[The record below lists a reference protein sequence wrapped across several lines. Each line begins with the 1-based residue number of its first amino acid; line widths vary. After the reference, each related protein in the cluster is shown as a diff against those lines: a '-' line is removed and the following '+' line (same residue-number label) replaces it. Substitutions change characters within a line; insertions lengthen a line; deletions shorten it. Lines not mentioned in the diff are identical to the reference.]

1 MADPGESEHA
11 QMPPARTGSA
21 GSVVPLVLR
30 RMRGPLLTL
39 IVSYSVAVLGLVLIP
54 GEAPGGEP
62 YRMTFLDA
70 FYFVSYTATT
80 IGFGEIPHEF
90 TPLQRFWVLLSMY
103 MVVIAWFYAIGTIL
117 GLIRDPAFQQAVTWR
132 RFARSVERI
141 TEPFYL
147 VCGYGDTGNQ
157 LVRAITD
164 RGQRAVTLDWN
175 EGRINELSLANL
187 RSHVPGV
194 SGNANQPDNLVAAG
208 LRHKRLAGVLAVTD
222 DDHTNLQVAICAK
235 LLNPS
240 ATVIARAEEAETKAN
255 MLSFGTDY
263 VVNPFEAFAGGLA
276 MAIRSPNAHR
286 LYERLSAIP
295 DQPISTQRL
304 PPDGTWVLCGYG
316 RLGHYLHSRLS
327 GAGVTVVVVAPNQ
340 PDVDYPYPHVD
351 GKGTEARTLE
361 QAGVREASGLVAAT
375 DDDADNLS
383 IIMTARDLNSELFL
397 VGRQNQ
403 HSNAAIFREAQLDM
417 VLEPSSMLAVKFL
430 RILTTPLLPEFLG
443 RARDRDEDWLGEL
456 MDRLDAVDGGRGKPE
471 VWTLAI
477 TGEQA
482 PAVMTHLQESAEDC
496 IDLQFLLRDPRTM
509 APLECM
515 ALMHSRGRQRALLPG
530 AQQPV
535 APGDRLLLAGTKKA
549 AGGLAWTVNNV
560 NALRYVATGERR
572 PDGTLWRWLASRR
585 SD

>member
-1 MADPGESEHA
+1 MGGPGESQHTHIA
-11 QMPPARTGSA
+11 PAGTEPT

-39 IVSYSVAVLGLVLIP
+39 IVSYSVTVLGLVLIP

-62 YRMTFLDA
+62 HRMNFLDA

-103 MVVIAWFYAIGTIL
+103 LVVIAWFYAIGTII
-117 GLIRDPAFQQAVTWR
+117 GLIRDPAFRQAVTWN
-132 RFARSVERI
+132 RFARSVRHI

-164 RGQRAVTLDWN
+164 RGQRAVTIDRD
-175 EGRINELSLANL
+175 EGRISELSLANL

-194 SGNANQPDNLVAAG
+194 SGDSNQPDNLVAAG
-208 LRHKRLAGVLAVTD
+208 LKHKRLAGVLAVTD

-240 ATVIARAEEAETKAN
+240 APVIARAERSETKDN

-304 PPDGTWVLCGYG
+304 PPDGTWVLCGFG
-316 RLGHYLHSRLS
+316 RLGHYLHARLTD
-327 GAGVTVVVVAPNQ
+327 AGVSVVVVAPHQ
-340 PDVDYPYPHVD
+340 PGVDYPYPHVD

-361 QAGVREASGLVAAT
+361 QAGVREAAGLVAAT

-383 IIMTARDLNSELFL
+383 IVMTARDLNPELFL

-430 RILTTPLLPEFLG
+430 RVLTTPLLPEFLG
-443 RARDRDEDWLGEL
+443 RARDRDEDWLEDL
-456 MDRLDAVDGGRGKPE
+456 LHRLDALDGAHGKPY

-477 TGEQA
+477 TWEQA
-482 PAVMTHLQESAEDC
+482 PALMTHLEKSAQEC
-496 IDLQFLLRDPRTM
+496 IDQQFLLRDPRTM
-509 APLECM
+509 APLDCM
-515 ALMHSRGRQRALLPG
+515 VLMHSRGRQRALLPS
-530 AQQPV
+530 AEQPV